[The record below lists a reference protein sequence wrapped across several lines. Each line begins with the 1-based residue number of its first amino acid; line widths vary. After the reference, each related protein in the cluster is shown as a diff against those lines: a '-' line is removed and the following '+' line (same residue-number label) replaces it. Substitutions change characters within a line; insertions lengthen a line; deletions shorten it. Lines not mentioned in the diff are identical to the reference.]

1 MTGVSL
7 LQQIVAHKR
16 LEVAVAA
23 AMVSPA
29 TVREQAHR
37 APPPRDFAGV
47 LRRGELALIA
57 EIKRRSPASGVLR
70 SQVDA
75 AALAREYVAGGARAV
90 SVLTD
95 GRFFGG
101 RAEDLVA
108 VRAAVAVPVLR
119 KDFVLE
125 PYQVYESRALGADAL
140 LLIAALV
147 EAPALAALVGLCA
160 DLGMAALVEVHS
172 EAEAA
177 AALGAGARLI
187 GINNR
192 DLRTFAVDLETTAR
206 LRARLPRDV
215 LVVSESGIHTA
226 ADVARL
232 RPYADGV
239 LVGTALMQSERPT
252 AAVRALLNGGNE
264 REARS
269 APHR

>member
-1 MTGVSL
+1 MSL
-7 LQQIVAHKR
+7 LEEIAAHKR

-29 TVREQAHR
+29 AVRERARR
-37 APPPRDFAGV
+37 APPPRDFAGA
-47 LRRGELALIA
+47 LRGGGLALIA
-57 EIKRRSPASGVLR
+57 EIKRRSPTSGVLR
-70 SQVDA
+70 ARADA
-75 AALAREYVAGGARAV
+75 AALAREYVAAGARAI

-108 VRAAVAVPVLR
+108 VRAAVPVPVLR

-140 LLIAALV
+140 LLIAALL
-147 EAPALAALVGLCA
+147 EARALAELVELCA
-160 DLGMAALVEVHS
+160 NLGMAALVEVHS

-177 AALGAGARLI
+177 AAVDAGARLI

-215 LVVSESGIHTA
+215 LVVSESGIRTA

-239 LVGTALMQSERPT
+239 LVGTALMQSERP
-252 AAVRALLNGGNE
+252 AALVRALLNGGNG
-264 REARS
+264 REAKS
-269 APHR
+269 TPHR

>member
-1 MTGVSL
+1 MPL
-7 LQQIVAHKR
+7 LEQIARHKR
-16 LEVAVAA
+16 VEVAVAM

-29 TVREQAHR
+29 TVRERAR
-37 APPPRDFAGV
+37 KAPPPRDFAGV
-47 LRRGELALIA
+47 LRSGHLALIA
-57 EIKRRSPASGVLR
+57 EIKRRSPASGLLR

-75 AALAREYVAGGARAV
+75 AALAREYVAGGARAL
-90 SVLTD
+90 SVVTD

-108 VRAAVAVPVLR
+108 ARAAVGVPVLR

-140 LLIAALV
+140 LLIAALLDL
-147 EAPALAALVGLCA
+147 PALGALVALCA
-160 DLGMAALVEVHS
+160 DLGMAPLVEVHS
-172 EAEAA
+172 EGEAEAA
-177 AALGAGARLI
+177 LRAGARLI

-192 DLRTFAVDLETTAR
+192 DLHTFAVDLETTAR

-226 ADVARL
+226 ADVTRL
-232 RPYADGV
+232 RPYADAV
-239 LVGTALMQSERPT
+239 LVGTALMQSEQPA

-269 APHR
+269 TTHR